1 MEEEDEPLLPREK
14 LLRYDVTLLKDDEL
28 LALFLR
34 TGTPGKTVFTL
45 AKELIVHF
53 GSLHGLLTA
62 ELAQFKHVEGIG
74 VANMPSCGP
83 LLNLPAVF
91 TMSAWRRTIR
101 S

>member
-45 AKELIVHF
+45 AKELIAHF
-53 GSLHGLLTA
+53 GLGT
-62 ELAQFKHVEGIG
+62 
-74 VANMPSCGP
+74 
-83 LLNLPAVF
+83 
-91 TMSAWRRTIR
+91 
-101 S
+101 